1 MENSAKSPFKWEVDW
16 RWILAGYCYLVLF
29 HLLPT
34 VMLGSFA
41 VPVSPVGG
49 VGSLKAANVATIW
62 LLFGVAVVAFV
73 IGYRSRGFTILEPAI
88 SGVLYAFTTA
98 AGFHGLLSS
107 NVREEVPMAI
117 AFWVLIVIILT
128 AASAYLGEIV
138 QKRAESRR
146 PNTNI
151 S

>member
-1 MENSAKSPFKWEVDW
+1 MENTAKGLFTFKVDW
-16 RWILAGYCYLVLF
+16 RWVLAGYCYLVLF

-41 VPVSPVGG
+41 FPVSPIGG
-49 VGSLKAANVATIW
+49 VGSIKAANVATVW
-62 LLFGVAVVAFV
+62 LLLGVAVVAFV
-73 IGYRSRGFTILEPAI
+73 IGYRSRGFTILEPAV

-117 AFWVLIVIILT
+117 VFWVLIVIILT
-128 AASAYLGEIV
+128 VASAWIGEIV
-138 QKRAESRR
+138 QRRAERVNSK
-146 PNTNI
+146 
-151 S
+151 

>member
-1 MENSAKSPFKWEVDW
+1 MENSVKSPFTFAVDW

-41 VPVSPVGG
+41 FPVSPVGG
-49 VGSLKAANVATIW
+49 IGSVKAVNVATVW

-98 AGFHGLLSS
+98 AGFHGLLAS

-117 AFWVLIVIILT
+117 VFWVLIVIILT
-128 AASAYLGEIV
+128 VASAWLGEIA
-138 QKRAESRR
+138 QRRAEKSRE
-146 PNTNI
+146 
-151 S
+151 